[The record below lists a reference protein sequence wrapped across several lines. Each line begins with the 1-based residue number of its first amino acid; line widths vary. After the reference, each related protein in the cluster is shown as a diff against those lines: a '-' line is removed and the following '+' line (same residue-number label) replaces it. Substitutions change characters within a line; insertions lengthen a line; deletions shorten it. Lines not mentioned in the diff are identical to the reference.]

1 MTQQPSDP
9 PKPDPV
15 PAPRPTADPDP
26 KTSSG
31 PNPTPDPETELT
43 DHTMRI
49 DEKRLRQR
57 MLALLVKRVA
67 ANPLDEASAAGVEQ
81 KPGDFLVLPRRTP
94 WLIELKGLAG
104 TDRVGI
110 AVVGEVVFGTGR
122 VPDFDL
128 TRYEAGDKG
137 VSRRHAMLR
146 PSKEHLYLIDLGSTN
161 GTRINGDP
169 VEAQKEIT
177 LKDNDLVSLGGLNFT
192 VRIIAT
198 PAEVEAAQADAQEK

>member
-1 MTQQPSDP
+1 MTQKPADSPAPDP
-9 PKPDPV
+9 TPDPV
-15 PAPRPTADPDP
+15 PDPETKP
-26 KTSSG
+26 E
-31 PNPTPDPETELT
+31 PDPETELT
-43 DHTMRI
+43 DNTMRI

-67 ANPLDEASAAGVEQ
+67 ANPLDEVSQPTAEQ

-104 TDRVGI
+104 ADRVGI
-110 AVVGEVVFGTGR
+110 AVMGEVVFGTGR

-128 TRYEAGDKG
+128 TRYEAADKG
-137 VSRRHAMLR
+137 VSRKHAMLR

-169 VEAQKEIT
+169 VEAQKEIP
-177 LKDNDLVSLGGLNFT
+177 LKDNDLISLGGLNFT

-198 PAEVEAAQADAQEK
+198 PAEVEAAQAEAQQ

>member
-1 MTQQPSDP
+1 MTQKPSDSP
-9 PKPDPV
+9 TPDPGSK
-15 PAPRPTADPDP
+15 PDPDP
-26 KTSSG
+26 KT
-31 PNPTPDPETELT
+31 NPPPGFAPDPETELT
-43 DHTMRI
+43 NNTMRI

-67 ANPLDEASAAGVEQ
+67 ANPLDEVSPPSIEQ

-110 AVVGEVVFGTGR
+110 AVVGEVVFGTGQ

-128 TRYEAGDKG
+128 IRYEAADKG

-146 PSKEHLYLIDLGSTN
+146 PSKDHLYLIDLGSTN
-161 GTRINGDP
+161 GTRVNGDA

-177 LKDNDLVSLGGLNFT
+177 LKDNDLISLGGLNFT

-198 PAEVEAAQADAQEK
+198 PAEVEAAQAEAQEQK